1 MAMQPAEQQDQ
12 VYSTRRG
19 LEACRREDWEQGLQ
33 LLGGLVN
40 GRSSLEAP
48 SVVYSYL
55 GYGLALKEKKYRE
68 GLAMCHFAI
77 NADICEP
84 ENYFNCA
91 RTYLLTGK
99 RSEAVGMLNRGMALE
114 PDDKK
119 LVALRLSLGVRKP
132 PVLGFLS
139 RDNLLNRILG
149 RVRHDFRSDSA
160 AQR

>member
-1 MAMQPAEQQDQ
+1 M
-12 VYSTRRG
+12 
-19 LEACRREDWEQGLQ
+19 
-33 LLGGLVN
+33 
-40 GRSSLEAP
+40 EAP

-68 GLAMCHFAI
+68 GLALCHFAI

-91 RTYLLTGK
+91 RAYLLTDK
-99 RSEAVGMLNRGMALE
+99 RGRAVGMLNRGLALE
-114 PDDKK
+114 PDYKK

-139 RDNLLNRILG
+139 RGHLINRILG
-149 RVRHDFRSDSA
+149 RVRHDFRSDAPFS
-160 AQR
+160 R